1 MQEIVEAAHRY
12 LDKFFA
18 GFEIDEGMAA
28 AVGGFVD
35 AHFGSAFLGANGTR
49 MDSYVGESV
58 VAEIGFEELA
68 ILGLGFDGYDFA
80 GWTSKFPEEA
90 GKVADVGAN
99 IQEIATRSI

>member
-1 MQEIVEAAHRY
+1 M
-12 LDKFFA
+12 DKFFA

-35 AHFGSAFLGANGTR
+35 AHSGGALLGANGTR

-68 ILGLGFDGYDFA
+68 ILGLGFDGYDFT
-80 GWTSKFPEEA
+80 GWASKFPKEA
-90 GKVADVGAN
+90 GKVTDVGAN
-99 IQEIATRSI
+99 VQEIAARSI